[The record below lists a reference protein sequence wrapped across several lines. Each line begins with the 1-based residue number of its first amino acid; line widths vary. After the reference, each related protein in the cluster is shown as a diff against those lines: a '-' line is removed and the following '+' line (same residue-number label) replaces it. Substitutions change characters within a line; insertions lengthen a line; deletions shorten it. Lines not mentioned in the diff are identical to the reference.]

1 MSISDEDKKGY
12 SAIGEAVISHIFDKE
27 EITRES
33 LILMLGRLAEK
44 ETDEEHLVS
53 LWQARGILQ
62 SVQPS
67 APVRPDNVVSI
78 GIARHIT
85 RHDEEHARPSA
96 NQEDNSEKV
105 KENDPDKASDG

>member
-33 LILMLGRLAEK
+33 LIMMLGRLAEK
-44 ETDEEHLVS
+44 EADEEHLVS

-78 GIARHIT
+78 GIARH
-85 RHDEEHARPSA
+85 DEGHVRPSA
-96 NQEDNSEKV
+96 NQEDNREKV

>member
-12 SAIGEAVISHIFDKE
+12 SAIGEAVISHIFGEE

-44 ETDEEHLVS
+44 EADEEHLVS

-78 GIARHIT
+78 GIARH
-85 RHDEEHARPSA
+85 DEGHARPST